1 MTANASTMNGAVAE
15 NPAAEPAWEIAELFP
30 NQGDLSDEDY
40 LVLTRHTNR
49 LAEFTDGRIEVLKMP
64 TLEHQDIVFFLV
76 ALLKSL
82 AAANKL
88 GRAAI
93 APLRVKLRDGK
104 FREPDVVFMLQRNSG
119 RVGNEVWDGADLVME
134 VVSQDDP
141 KRDWEIKRGDYADA
155 GIPEYWIVDPKNQLI
170 TVLKLEGNRYVTHA
184 EAVGAGNLKSA
195 LLPQLTVD
203 VAAVFAAGRGA

>member
-1 MTANASTMNGAVAE
+1 MAANAPTLNGAVAE
-15 NPAAEPAWEIAELFP
+15 NPVAEPAWDIATLFP

-88 GRAAI
+88 GRAAM
-93 APLRVKLRDGK
+93 APLRR
-104 FREPDVVFMLQRNSG
+104 
-119 RVGNEVWDGADLVME
+119 
-134 VVSQDDP
+134 
-141 KRDWEIKRGDYADA
+141 
-155 GIPEYWIVDPKNQLI
+155 
-170 TVLKLEGNRYVTHA
+170 
-184 EAVGAGNLKSA
+184 
-195 LLPQLTVD
+195 
-203 VAAVFAAGRGA
+203 